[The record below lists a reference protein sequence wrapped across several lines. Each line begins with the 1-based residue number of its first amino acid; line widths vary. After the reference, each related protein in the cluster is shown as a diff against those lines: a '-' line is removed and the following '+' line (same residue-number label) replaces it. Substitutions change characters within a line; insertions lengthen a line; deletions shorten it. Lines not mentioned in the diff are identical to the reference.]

1 MVKKIFITY
10 LILSLSFFTFAQ
22 NKAIKSEP
30 KTEDKQNTV
39 KNEIKGL
46 PTSFRGIALGM
57 DLESVKENLM
67 ADSIFGYRGDRDIS
81 LLTVPNRSSI
91 ETLGSSFISRAWF
104 QFYEESLY
112 TISLKL
118 NTDKIDYYS
127 IYSHFV
133 KKYGE
138 PLDINP
144 KRAIWENENTRITI
158 ERPLSVKYL
167 DLKIFNSLLDTAQI
181 EKTKSEQNR
190 ENFIK
195 TF

>member
-22 NKAIKSEP
+22 NKTIKSEP

-67 ADSIFGYRGDRDIS
+67 ADTIFGYRGDRDIS